1 MERLAALVP
10 PPRKNQVLYHGVL
23 ASRAAWREEIVPQP
37 KRKPRSDHGHTR
49 AIIRAG
55 LASRCTLEVNHT
67 YRLPNAGPS
76 NGRRTSYTSYPTV
89 AQTIEVEGVW
99 TSDALNTDY
108 WFTFTDL
115 TTTAC
120 PEDVECEEHTLEGPT
135 LIHDIYGWADSGIQF
150 TALFDTTLDS
160 FVFNNQ
166 GSSDTITLY
175 DASSGATLDTI
186 DVAPASGAELVEGEW
201 PLEEGHTYRLTSA
214 LHNNGRWVG
223 YTDYPTV
230 GEALEVEGAWGSSGI
245 HPTSWH
251 RFTELSTSVRDD

>member
-1 MERLAALVP
+1 
-10 PPRKNQVLYHGVL
+10 
-23 ASRAAWREEIVPQP
+23 
-37 KRKPRSDHGHTR
+37 
-49 AIIRAG
+49 
-55 LASRCTLEVNHT
+55 
-67 YRLPNAGPS
+67 
-76 NGRRTSYTSYPTV
+76 V

-135 LIHDIYGWADSGIQF
+135 LIHDIHGWADSGIQF
-150 TALFDTTLDS
+150 IALF
-160 FVFNNQ
+160 
-166 GSSDTITLY
+166 DTITLY

-201 PLEEGHTYRLTSA
+201 ALEEGHTYRLTSA

-251 RFTELSTSVRDD
+251 RFTELSTSVCDD